1 MDVMGGTVYGGCE
14 NAPEPFGPVVRFDY
28 VLHYVTHGKGTYIC
42 DGKSYKVETGE
53 SFVVRPNHMVQWYPD
68 KEEPWGYTW
77 MIILNSDILT
87 NLADQLIFAQD
98 DCIIA
103 RMSPDIVLPMFEHLV
118 AVGNIF
124 ETNNTRV
131 GIAYGIIGAYID
143 AFKKNSPNV
152 PVLYQKAIYY
162 IEKNFYQK
170 SCTSANL
177 AKKLNVSSSTLYRI
191 FKNNSGISPEKYIQ
205 NYRLEQATQMLEKG
219 FSVKLVALSCGFSDP
234 FYFSKVFKK
243 IKGVIPTEYK
253 AKQ

>member
-1 MDVMGGTVYGGCE
+1 MDVMGGTVYGGCD

-68 KEEPWGYTW
+68 REEPWGYTW
-77 MIILNSDILT
+77 MIINSDILI

-98 DCIIA
+98 DCIIS
-103 RMSPDIVLPMFEHLV
+103 RMTPDIVLPMFEHLV

-124 ETNNTRV
+124 ETNNTRI

-143 AFKKNSPNV
+143 TFKKNSSKV

-170 SCTSANL
+170 SCTPANL
-177 AKKLNVSSSTLYRI
+177 AKKLNVSNSSLYRL
-191 FKNNSGISPEKYIQ
+191 FRNNSGISPEKYIQ

-243 IKGVIPTEYK
+243 FKGVIPTKYK
-253 AKQ
+253 AKQK

>member
-1 MDVMGGTVYGGCE
+1 MDVMGGTVYGGSD
-14 NAPEPFGPVVRFDY
+14 NAPEPFGPIVRFDY

-77 MIILNSDILT
+77 MIINSDILI

-103 RMSPDIVLPMFEHLV
+103 RMLPDIVLPLFEHLV

-143 AFKKNSPNV
+143 TFKKNDLKGSL
-152 PVLYQKAIYY
+152 LYQKAIYY
-162 IEKNFYQK
+162 IEKNYHHK
-170 SCTSANL
+170 SCTPANL
-177 AKKLNVSSSTLYRI
+177 ARVLNVSSSSLYRI
-191 FKNNSGISPEKYIQ
+191 FRNNSGISPEKYIQ

-219 FSVKLVALSCGFSDP
+219 VSVKLVALSCGFSDP

>member
-1 MDVMGGTVYGGCE
+1 MDIMGGTVYGGCD

-68 KEEPWGYTW
+68 KEEPWGYAW
-77 MIILNSDILT
+77 MIINSDILI
-87 NLADQLIFAQD
+87 NLADQLVFAKD

-103 RMSPDIVLPMFEHLV
+103 RMSPDMVLPMFEHLV
-118 AVGNIF
+118 AVDNIF

-143 AFKKNSPNV
+143 TFKKDSSNV

-162 IEKNFYQK
+162 IENNFHQK
-170 SCTSANL
+170 SCTPANL
-177 AKKLNVSSSTLYRI
+177 AKNLNVSSSSLYRI
-191 FKNNSGISPEKYIQ
+191 FINNSGISPEKYIQ
-205 NYRLEQATQMLEKG
+205 NYRLEQATQMLDKG
-219 FSVKLVALSCGFSDP
+219 FSVKLAALSCGFSDP

-243 IKGVIPTEYK
+243 FKGVIPTEYK
-253 AKQ
+253 SKK

>member
-143 AFKKNSPNV
+143 TFKKNSPNV

-205 NYRLEQATQMLEKG
+205 NYRLEQATQMLKKG

-234 FYFSKVFKK
+234 FYFFKVFKK
-243 IKGVIPTEYK
+243 IKGVITTEYK

>member
-1 MDVMGGTVYGGCE
+1 MDVMGGTVYGGLD
-14 NAPEPFGPVVRFDY
+14 NAPEPYGPVVRFEY
-28 VLHYVTHGKGTYIC
+28 VLHYVIHGKGTYIC

-68 KEEPWGYTW
+68 REEPWGYTW
-77 MIILNSDILT
+77 MIINSDILI

-103 RMSPDIVLPMFEHLV
+103 RMPPDTVLPLFEHLV
-118 AVGNIF
+118 AVGNTF
-124 ETNNTRV
+124 ETNNTRI

-143 AFKKNSPNV
+143 TFKKNSPNV

-191 FKNNSGISPEKYIQ
+191 FRNNSGISPEKYIQ
-205 NYRLEQATQMLEKG
+205 NYRLEQATQMLKKG